1 MTRDEL
7 KGKIAGVIADARNEG
22 YDDCLTMDLDEAVDS
37 ILSLIDAERCV
48 WTLNGEDWI
57 TQCGADIPDEDTY
70 EKYPYCPR
78 CGKRISIKE
87 DKNV

>member
-1 MTRDEL
+1 MPNEL
-7 KGKIAGVIADARNEG
+7 KEKIIAMFVKRGHKGKEIVE
-22 YDDCLTMDLDEAVDS
+22 EVKE
-37 ILSLIDAERCV
+37 ILSLIDEERCV